1 MIMSRSGE
9 LKMAFR
15 YSAYKT
21 TIFNCPCRCCL
32 TWEECRAMSPSK
44 CQGILDRYVDYYEN
58 KKKVTN
64 RIKYSETKK
73 SKAIREKLEKDSND
87 IEKLILQLS
96 KDGCKND
103 NNELVFLTSRYS
115 YIKELLKKYWKDG
128 EKNE

>member
-1 MIMSRSGE
+1 
-9 LKMAFR
+9 MAFR
-15 YSAYKT
+15 YSAYNT
-21 TIFNCPCRCCL
+21 TIFNCPCKCCS
-32 TWEECRAMSPSK
+32 TWEECKVTPLSK

-73 SKAIREKLEKDSND
+73 SKAIREKLEKDSKD

-128 EKNE
+128 EKND

>member
-1 MIMSRSGE
+1 
-9 LKMAFR
+9 MAFR
-15 YSAYKT
+15 YNAYNT
-21 TIFNCPCRCCL
+21 TIFNCPCPCCL
-32 TWEECRAMSPSK
+32 TWKECKITPRSA
-44 CQGILDRYVDYYEN
+44 CQGILNKYMYYYEN
-58 KKKVTN
+58 KKKMTN
-64 RIKYSETKK
+64 KTRYSETKK
-73 SKAIREKLEKDSND
+73 SKAIREKLEKDSKD

>member
-1 MIMSRSGE
+1 MS
-9 LKMAFR
+9 FR
-15 YSAYKT
+15 YSAYNT
-21 TIFNCPCRCCL
+21 TIFNCPCKCCL
-32 TWEECRAMSPSK
+32 TWEECKVTPPSK
-44 CQGILDRYVDYYEN
+44 CQRILDWYVDCYEN

-73 SKAIREKLEKDSND
+73 SKAIREKLEKDSKD
-87 IEKLILQLS
+87 IEQLILQLS

>member
-1 MIMSRSGE
+1 
-9 LKMAFR
+9 MAFR

-32 TWEECRAMSPSK
+32 TLEECKAMSPSK

-58 KKKVTN
+58 KKKGTN

-73 SKAIREKLEKDSND
+73 SKAIREKLEKDSKD

>member
-1 MIMSRSGE
+1 
-9 LKMAFR
+9 MAFR
-15 YSAYKT
+15 YSAYNT
-21 TIFNCPCRCCL
+21 TIFNCPCKCCL
-32 TWEECRAMSPSK
+32 TWEECKVIPPSK
-44 CQGILDRYVDYYEN
+44 CQGILDTYIGYYEN
-58 KKKVTN
+58 KRKITN

-115 YIKELLKKYWKDG
+115 YIKELLKKYLKDG

>member
-1 MIMSRSGE
+1 MLST
-9 LKMAFR
+9 LK
-15 YSAYKT
+15 
-21 TIFNCPCRCCL
+21 
-32 TWEECRAMSPSK
+32 ECKAISPST
-44 CQGILDRYVDYYEN
+44 CQRTLDRYVDYYEN

-73 SKAIREKLEKDSND
+73 SKAIREKLEKDSKD

>member
-1 MIMSRSGE
+1 
-9 LKMAFR
+9 MAFR
-15 YSAYKT
+15 YNACNT
-21 TIFNCPCRCCL
+21 TIFNCPCKCCL
-32 TWEECRAMSPSK
+32 TWEECKVTPPSK
-44 CQGILDRYVDYYEN
+44 CQGILDRYIGYYEN

-73 SKAIREKLEKDSND
+73 SKAIREKLEKDSKD

-96 KDGCKND
+96 QDGCKND

>member
-1 MIMSRSGE
+1 MIMSISGE
-9 LKMAFR
+9 QKMAFR
-15 YSAYKT
+15 YNAYNT
-21 TIFNCPCRCCL
+21 TIFNCPCRCCF

-44 CQGILDRYVDYYEN
+44 CQGILDRYVDYYE
-58 KKKVTN
+58 KKKNITN

-103 NNELVFLTSRYS
+103 NNELVFITSRYS
-115 YIKELLKKYWKDG
+115 YIKELLKRILERW
-128 EKNE
+128 

>member
-1 MIMSRSGE
+1 
-9 LKMAFR
+9 MAFR
-15 YSAYKT
+15 YSAYNT
-21 TIFNCPCRCCL
+21 TISTCPCPCCS
-32 TWEECRAMSPSK
+32 TWEECKITPRSA
-44 CQGILDRYVDYYEN
+44 CQGILDRHVAYYEN
-58 KKKVTN
+58 KRKVTN

>member
-1 MIMSRSGE
+1 M
-9 LKMAFR
+9 
-15 YSAYKT
+15 
-21 TIFNCPCRCCL
+21 
-32 TWEECRAMSPSK
+32 
-44 CQGILDRYVDYYEN
+44 DRYVDYYEN
-58 KKKVTN
+58 KKRVINRIKYYENKKRVTN

-73 SKAIREKLEKDSND
+73 SKAIREKLEKDSKD

-96 KDGCKND
+96 QDGCKND

>member
-1 MIMSRSGE
+1 MP
-9 LKMAFR
+9 FR
-15 YSAYKT
+15 YSAHNT
-21 TIFNCPCRCCL
+21 TISNCPCKCCL
-32 TWEECRAMSPSK
+32 TLEECKATPPLK
-44 CQGILDRYVDYYEN
+44 CQRILDWYVDYYEN
-58 KKKVTN
+58 KKKVTH

-73 SKAIREKLEKDSND
+73 SKSIREKLEKDSKD

-115 YIKELLKKYWKDG
+115 YIRELLEKYWKDG

>member
-1 MIMSRSGE
+1 
-9 LKMAFR
+9 MAFR
-15 YSAYKT
+15 YSAYNT

-32 TWEECRAMSPSK
+32 TLEECKAISPST
-44 CQGILDRYVDYYEN
+44 CQRTLDRYVDYYEN

-73 SKAIREKLEKDSND
+73 SKAIREKLEKDSKD

-96 KDGCKND
+96 KDGCKNN

-128 EKNE
+128 EKYE

>member
-1 MIMSRSGE
+1 MS
-9 LKMAFR
+9 FR
-15 YSAYKT
+15 YYAYNT
-21 TIFNCPCRCCL
+21 TIFNCPCPCCL
-32 TWEECRAMSPSK
+32 TLKECKAISPST
-44 CQGILDRYVDYYEN
+44 CQRTLDRYVDYYEN

-73 SKAIREKLEKDSND
+73 SKAIREKLENDSKDID
-87 IEKLILQLS
+87 KLILQLS

-115 YIKELLKKYWKDG
+115 YIKELLEKYWKDG

>member
-1 MIMSRSGE
+1 
-9 LKMAFR
+9 MAFR
-15 YSAYKT
+15 YNAYNT
-21 TIFNCPCRCCL
+21 TIFNCPCPCCL
-32 TWEECRAMSPSK
+32 TWKECTAILPST
-44 CQGILDRYVDYYEN
+44 CQKTLDRYVDYYEN

-73 SKAIREKLEKDSND
+73 SKAIREKLEKDSKD

-115 YIKELLKKYWKDG
+115 YIKELLEKYWKDG
-128 EKNE
+128 EKYEQT